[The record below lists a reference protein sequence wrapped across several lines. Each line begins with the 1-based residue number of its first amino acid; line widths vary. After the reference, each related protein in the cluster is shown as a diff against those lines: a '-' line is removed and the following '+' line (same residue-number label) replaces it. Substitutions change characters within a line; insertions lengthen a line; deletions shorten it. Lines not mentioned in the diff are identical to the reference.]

1 MHYTTIPIPL
11 PPFRYHYHRRFHNTT
26 GFHFAKVETG
36 DFGNRWNRKP
46 AETEP
51 AEKVETGGKGGN
63 GIGIGMVVIN
73 RRKGDRTADR
83 WSDGGQVVMV
93 MVWWYGRV
101 GWWMRGGTMN
111 NNLNLP

>member
-1 MHYTTIPIPL
+1 M
-11 PPFRYHYHRRFHNTT
+11 
-26 GFHFAKVETG
+26 
-36 DFGNRWNRKP
+36 
-46 AETEP
+46 
-51 AEKVETGGKGGN
+51 ETGGKGGN